1 MSHTSQG
8 TCSSTGSSLE
18 RSSSPLSGFI
28 HSSPIG
34 LADHRAGLFTF
45 TGTSDAMPRA
55 AIGGCFRGGASSH
68 PSYQPCEV
76 NWAGLALPLSDA
88 SRVRV
93 DGASSEWPD
102 DSISYGFSLL
112 VGGRQNRTSCVFACF
127 ASHAPPPPYRGTL
140 WLELMSGNLPVV
152 GGRKMETVQ
161 ETRCQKS
168 GSVYISDLL
177 DACFSTGLFPPLGF
191 QCIGMFERGILHL
204 QANRCFL
211 Q

>member
-1 MSHTSQG
+1 
-8 TCSSTGSSLE
+8 
-18 RSSSPLSGFI
+18 
-28 HSSPIG
+28 
-34 LADHRAGLFTF
+34 
-45 TGTSDAMPRA
+45 MPRA
-55 AIGGCFRGGASSH
+55 AIGGRFRGGASSH
-68 PSYQPCEV
+68 PNYQPCEV

-112 VGGRQNRTSCVFACF
+112 VGGRQNRTSYVFACF

-152 GGRKMETVQ
+152 GRRRMETVQ

-168 GSVYISDLL
+168 GSIYIPDFL

-191 QCIGMFERGILHL
+191 QYIGMFERGILLL
-204 QANRCFL
+204 QVNRRFL